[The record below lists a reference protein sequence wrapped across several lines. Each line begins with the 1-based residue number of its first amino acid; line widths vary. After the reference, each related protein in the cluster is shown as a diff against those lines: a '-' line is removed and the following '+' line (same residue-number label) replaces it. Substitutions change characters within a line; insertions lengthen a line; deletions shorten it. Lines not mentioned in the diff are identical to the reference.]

1 MKRILWVVVTGSA
14 VMNAQAQEK
23 GWEVRAVL
31 DITHTSR
38 ELALGQRE
46 QGLALGHSD
55 VVARGPLGVHFT
67 AQFGLAAHQ
76 HDGKVKFDME
86 EAWIQT
92 RSLPAGFQARAGRF
106 FSQIGYLNEQHPHAD
121 DFV

>member
-1 MKRILWVVVTGSA
+1 
-14 VMNAQAQEK
+14 AQAQEK
-23 GWEVRAVL
+23 GWEVGAVL

-38 ELALGQRE
+38 ELALGKRE

-55 VVARGPLGVHFT
+55 VVARGPLGSHFV
-67 AQFGLAAHQ
+67 AQVGLAAHQ
-76 HDGKVKFDME
+76 HDGKVEFDME

-121 DFV
+121 DFVERPLLYRAFLGGHWFD